1 MINKILKLSILI
13 MFVLILSL
21 NVEAGEAYNNS
32 VLKSGISLTEQV
44 PSVFFGT
51 WRVESTLIDT
61 NSPANFK
68 KENLDIWNLSK
79 EGDVIN
85 LRNPFSGAS
94 ASITLTYAGS
104 DAVRFTKKS
113 NYEGKVLTDTVE
125 LYIDGDKFSGV
136 NTILLETLSNVDNS
150 IIKSAKATYTLK
162 GEKIAGMSILGKR
175 GE

>member
-1 MINKILKLSILI
+1 MINKVLK
-13 MFVLILSL
+13 VLISSMFLLTLSL
-21 NVEAGEAYNNS
+21 NVGADEVYNS
-32 VLKSGISLTEQV
+32 EMLKSGISLTEQV

-51 WRVESTLIDT
+51 WRVESTLIYT

-94 ASITLTYAGS
+94 ASITLTYAGN
-104 DAVRFTKKS
+104 DAVRFIKVS
-113 NYEGKVLTDTVE
+113 NYEGKILTDKVE
-125 LYIDGDKFSGV
+125 LYIDEDKFSGV
-136 NTILLETLSNVDNS
+136 NTILLETLSDVDNS
-150 IIKSAKATYTLK
+150 VIKSVKATYTLK
-162 GEKIAGMSILGKR
+162 GEKIAGMSILR